1 MTNFV
6 LREVSQHFRELFHTG
21 NNGLHI
27 LHGPFITEENATD
40 WKLGKYLKALF
51 DLFSDYPI
59 GRDAALGICN
69 GNHNCRQNCL
79 HSKQKRDQEEE
90 KQSQKEIRRNK
101 RKSSRSFNKK
111 KQEKKLNLTLKKS
124 SQQMKIS
131 KTYIHNKRV
140 SLKI

>member
-6 LREVSQHFRELFHTG
+6 LREVSWHFRELFHTG
-21 NNGLHI
+21 NSGLHI
-27 LHGPFITEENATD
+27 LHGSFITEENATD

-69 GNHNCRQNCL
+69 VNHNCRQNYL

-90 KQSQKEIRRNK
+90 KQSKKEVRRNK
-101 RKSSRSFNKK
+101 RRSCRRLNKK
-111 KQEKKLNLTLKKS
+111 KQERKLSLILKKS
-124 SQQMKIS
+124 SQ
-131 KTYIHNKRV
+131 
-140 SLKI
+140 